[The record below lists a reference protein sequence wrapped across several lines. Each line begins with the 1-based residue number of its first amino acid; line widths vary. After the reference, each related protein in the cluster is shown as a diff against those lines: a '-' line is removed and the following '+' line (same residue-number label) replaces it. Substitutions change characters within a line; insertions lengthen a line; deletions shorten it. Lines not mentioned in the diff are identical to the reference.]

1 MWHEIEETMKK
12 AEKSLSEY
20 KRLNKEYAKKEYEYR
35 TALSKRLLQRKTE
48 GYAVTNLSDIVRGE
62 EDIAKLKFERDIAEG
77 LKNSAEKGTDF
88 YKLYAKLMEAQTS
101 REWGQAKFQ
110 EIIQSLLYQNH
121 QKRERKKEKIIQIF
135 LDQSKRLCGKEMDI
149 DVSFVIDMFQWIM
162 HVVILYREAQVA

>member
-1 MWHEIEETMKK
+1 MWHEIEETMQK
-12 AEKSLSEY
+12 AEKSLAEN
-20 KRLNKEYAKKEYEYR
+20 KRLNEEYARKEYIYR

-62 EDIAKLKFERDIAEG
+62 EDIAKLKFERDVAEG

-110 EIIQSLLYQNH
+110 
-121 QKRERKKEKIIQIF
+121 
-135 LDQSKRLCGKEMDI
+135 
-149 DVSFVIDMFQWIM
+149 
-162 HVVILYREAQVA
+162 

>member
-1 MWHEIEETMKK
+1 MWHEIEGTMQK

-62 EDIAKLKFERDIAEG
+62 EDIAKLKFERDVAEG

-110 EIIQSLLYQNH
+110 
-121 QKRERKKEKIIQIF
+121 
-135 LDQSKRLCGKEMDI
+135 
-149 DVSFVIDMFQWIM
+149 
-162 HVVILYREAQVA
+162 